1 MPQRPRILLLIPHLG
16 GGGAEKVISLLA
28 QGLPADKY
36 EIHLGLVTQHDLD
49 LAELSPGVTA
59 YRLGAHRVRYAAARI
74 LKLIWRVKPAVV
86 LSGIAHLNFLVLML
100 KPLLPRGTKLM
111 IRQNSTAS
119 RSLAVDRLPVYTR
132 FLYRSL
138 YRHAHRIICPTNAM
152 AEDLATVAG
161 IDEKL
166 IAVLPNP
173 LDHENIKAARSA
185 QPRWNSSGPNLLAIG
200 RLSPEKGFD
209 LLIEA
214 MKSVSQKFP
223 SARLMI
229 LGTGP
234 EEATLKARC
243 SELDL
248 DRFVTFAGYEKMP
261 YSYYPGTTLFVLP
274 SRHEGM
280 PNALLEAFSAGLPLV
295 ATPASGGIVE
305 LLQDHPQSWIVPEI
319 SSAALSTT
327 LVQAIRQLL
336 PLCPE

>member
-1 MPQRPRILLLIPHLG
+1 
-16 GGGAEKVISLLA
+16 
-28 QGLPADKY
+28 
-36 EIHLGLVTQHDLD
+36 
-49 LAELSPGVTA
+49 
-59 YRLGAHRVRYAAARI
+59 
-74 LKLIWRVKPAVV
+74 
-86 LSGIAHLNFLVLML
+86 
-100 KPLLPRGTKLM
+100 
-111 IRQNSTAS
+111 
-119 RSLAVDRLPVYTR
+119 
-132 FLYRSL
+132 
-138 YRHAHRIICPTNAM
+138 M

-161 IDEKL
+161 IDEGL

-173 LDHENIKAARSA
+173 LDHENIKAARTA
-185 QPRWNSSGPNLLAIG
+185 QPRWNSPGPNLLAIG
-200 RLSPEKGFD
+200 RLSREKGFD